1 VSATLGGTKAGFVS
15 YYGPTARLSGQDAV
29 HYHTAGSGLDVA
41 IFLAEYKSGSDHQA
55 HLSIVQVVLAS
66 GQTWE
71 AANEHAICGFLQPDD
86 AAKVAEV
93 TVHLGAGINAD
104 EWIYQSAALAVTFPA
119 ADFVDHAGH
128 SVPPGTF
135 AIDYLPDLHNGAD
148 SYGGTGHCELSLG
161 KY

>member
-1 VSATLGGTKAGFVS
+1 MGATLGGTKPGFVS

-41 IFLAEYKSGSDHQA
+41 IILTQYKTGSDRQA
-55 HLSIVQVVLAS
+55 HVSIVQVVLTS
-66 GQTWE
+66 GETWE
-71 AANEHAICGFLQPDD
+71 AANEQTICGFMRPND
-86 AAKVAEV
+86 AAKFADV
-93 TVHLGAGINAD
+93 TVHLGAGITAD
-104 EWIYQSAALAVTFPA
+104 EWIYKSAALAATFPT

-135 AIDYLPDLHNGAD
+135 AIDYLPDPQASGD
-148 SYGGTGHCELSLG
+148 PYSGTGHCELSLG